1 MMKKLCPFLAGLLV
15 YMGPSIPSACAES
28 FAIQDGR
35 LAGGGGFFWDSVPS
49 GALGGVGANQIEFG
63 FPVSLT
69 PEIVQPGQQFTLTEI
84 FAGEFHGEGNLVPS
98 GHDAD
103 LFGTGDLRVIAAP
116 VLAPAPRPS
125 PGDFIFLTTTF
136 SMSGVLA
143 GTVFEAQPL
152 APHRPIASF
161 RNEVFGHG
169 SGTIELQAS
178 FETGSYEVFEL
189 FGTFEPGAPV
199 PEPATVV
206 LLGLGGVTLAVRA
219 SGRHKATR
227 RFGIRVAPQR
237 A

>member
-1 MMKKLCPFLAGLLV
+1 
-15 YMGPSIPSACAES
+15 MGPSIPSACAES
-28 FAIQDGR
+28 FAIRDGQCC
-35 LAGGGGFFWDSVPS
+35 GPFFWGSVPS
-49 GALGGVGANQIEFG
+49 GALGEVGLNQVEFG
-63 FPVSLT
+63 FDQLRLT
-69 PEIVQPGQQFTLTEI
+69 PEIVHPGQQFTLTEI
-84 FAGEFHGEGNLVPS
+84 FTGEFDGEGNLVAS
-98 GHDAD
+98 GHDGD
-103 LFGTGDLRVIAAP
+103 LFGTGELRVISGP
-116 VLAPAPRPS
+116 VLAPAPRPA

-143 GTVFEAQPL
+143 GTVFDFFDQES
-152 APHRPIASF
+152 HPIASF

-178 FETGSYEVFEL
+178 FETGNYEVFGL

-199 PEPATVV
+199 PEPATLV